1 MKNVKEIEFKVEGK
15 KWENLLDKAFKK
27 KSKDTQVDGFRK
39 GNCPK
44 EVFIKKF
51 GIESLYMEASEMAID
66 EAYKSVLE
74 ENKLHYKIISDNII
88 DIYDEINIS
97 EFVIA
102 LSQRNCKINKF
113 QEKEETLEKEYDY
126 FD

>member
-15 KWENLLDKAFKK
+15 KWDDLLDKAFKK

-51 GIESLYMEASEMAID
+51 GIESLYMEASEMALD
-66 EAYKSVLE
+66 EAYKFRMYPD
-74 ENKLHYKIISDNII
+74 NNPII
-88 DIYDEINIS
+88 
-97 EFVIA
+97 
-102 LSQRNCKINKF
+102 LINKTF
-113 QEKEETLEKEYDY
+113 GCVRFVYNY
-126 FD
+126 FLNKCKFNKQCIVHRKLYNS

>member
-15 KWENLLDKAFKK
+15 KWDDLLDKAFKK

-51 GIESLYMEASEMAID
+51 GIESLYMEASEMALD
-66 EAYKSVLE
+66 EAYKDVIA
-74 ENKLHYKIISDNII
+74 ENKLHPVCPGKV
-88 DIYDEINIS
+88 DITSVN
-97 EFVIA
+97 
-102 LSQRNCKINKF
+102 
-113 QEKEETLEKEYDY
+113 EKGIT
-126 FD
+126 